1 MRPDKIHPMPE
12 RPMAG
17 ESSMVL
23 DAELKGA
30 RSLMPSGPQGQK
42 RPADAIGNAIR
53 VALAARPVDLA
64 LFEPRH
70 MSLHQFQ
77 KVMHFGQ

>member
-17 ESSMVL
+17 ESSMGL
-23 DAELKGA
+23 DPEVKRAK
-30 RSLMPSGPQGQK
+30 SLMAEAVKDRSAPPMLSA
-42 RPADAIGNAIR
+42 RLS
-53 VALAARPVDLA
+53 ALPWRLVLLILA

-70 MSLHQFQ
+70 MFLHQFR

>member
-42 RPADAIGNAIR
+42 SPPMLSATLS
-53 VALAARPVDLA
+53 ALPWRLVLLILA